1 MKGFFLLLLLVLG
14 AVFLVACGGETAPTP
29 IPVAEFELAAT
40 DIAYDQ
46 NRFEVMVG
54 QPVKITLQNEGVLE
68 HDFSIMEIAHTGE
81 VMAEEMHDE
90 ESEHDM
96 SNMEMDP
103 AVHVASSS
111 GGSHS
116 VEFTPSEAGEYEF
129 FCTVSGHKAAGMAGT
144 LVVKD
149 S

>member
-1 MKGFFLLLLLVLG
+1 MKAFSLRFLLGLA
-14 AVFLVACGGETAPTP
+14 AVMLVACGAEAEPAPLP
-29 IPVAEFELAAT
+29 MAQLELVAT

-46 NRFEVMVG
+46 DSFEVLVG
-54 QPVKITLQNEGVLE
+54 QPLKVTLQNEGVLE
-68 HDFSIMEIAHTGE
+68 HDFSIMEIPHGGE
-81 VMAEEMHDE
+81 VMVEEMHDE

-103 AVHVASSS
+103 EVHVASAP

-116 VEFTPSEAGEYEF
+116 VEFTPSQAGEYEF
-129 FCTVSGHKAAGMAGT
+129 FCTVEGHKDAGMAGT
-144 LVVKD
+144 LLVKD